1 MYGDRISL
9 TCWSGILAPK
19 LMLAEF
25 LGLFLILLVIAF
37 FLYYGAALYLGW
49 MQCSATRAPL
59 CCLPNSFCK
68 CILFSVSCQSSVFR
82 QIFVQQMV
90 IVSIEL
96 QRYLRSLGLVLGES
110 MQFAL
115 TMHCMRHVLRTE
127 DIRTNIKRKY
137 LRLLQH
143 IKFLDTRTRNSF
155 LFDLFREQ
163 DRTPSLTALIGGGPD
178 NTGASMARRLCK
190 YFH

>member
-49 MQCSATRAPL
+49 MQCSANRAPL

-127 DIRTNIKRKY
+127 DIRTNIKRK
-137 LRLLQH
+137 
-143 IKFLDTRTRNSF
+143 KS
-155 LFDLFREQ
+155 E
-163 DRTPSLTALIGGGPD
+163 
-178 NTGASMARRLCK
+178 ASSAHQISG
-190 YFH
+190 Y